1 MRSYLRV
8 EDYPKN
14 LPRISPG
21 SYSKSKFAKLM
32 SCSEKLLDNLE
43 SLTSSIKIDNKIKN
57 RSLVGNIACRY
68 CVQRFKNE
76 SIWVGCYFERLVGF
90 KLQVSFFVKIPT
102 GKGNLKSD
110 YAKGIMESHYNF
122 TADYSVADDAY
133 YFNILIDNPLR
144 TCCDVD
150 LAKNQI
156 QSIIDEILQKKC

>member
-1 MRSYLRV
+1 MNNTELMV
-8 EDYPKN
+8 EESLN
-14 LPRISPG
+14 VNHVSR
-21 SYSKSKFAKLM
+21 SKSEFAKAM
-32 SCSEKLLDNLE
+32 SCSVKLLDNLE
-43 SLTSSIKIDNKIKN
+43 KLTSFINIDGEEKVPDKKLI
-57 RSLVGNIACRY
+57 GNIACRY

-156 QSIIDEILQKKC
+156 QAIIDEVLQKKC